1 MSIFNKKGE
10 GERQT
15 ANYATKADVILQR
28 QAELAEKLDKL
39 LAAEGS
45 GGPVAEKVSQETAY
59 ISKQNSSILDKL
71 LSENAQLRKEINY
84 VAAQCES
91 VFVKLS
97 GMISSLEEK
106 VMKYALG
113 VHPSESGEGY
123 VPELVNYDKLAESLA
138 DKLAGKQI
146 FSDLSCDEIARR
158 VAESM
163 PQEIVPADYIASKV
177 AEQIVIPPAV
187 IGADGSATP
196 VEVSAQIDSDALSDE
211 IARKVSA
218 LSPNDFDI
226 IVDDEGCRSLAEAVA
241 EKLDYDGIAKRLAE
255 KNAYDELA
263 AADAEEY
270 VNPEEL
276 ARLVSEKLAA
286 SGVNEDAI
294 ADKTAAALSNI
305 MPEVDGDDIADKV
318 ASAVLAS
325 VPATEID
332 YDAIVNGVA
341 EKLSA
346 SGAVEAV
353 SAETVP
359 IGDDFDIV
367 IDDDGIKKITESV
380 SATVAESTGAK
391 LDEINGGL
399 EKVHAILA
407 EEPAAKDIDELG
419 RKVDDQD

>member
-1 MSIFNKKGE
+1 M
-10 GERQT
+10 
-15 ANYATKADVILQR
+15 
-28 QAELAEKLDKL
+28 
-39 LAAEGS
+39 
-45 GGPVAEKVSQETAY
+45 PP
-59 ISKQNSSILDKL
+59 
-71 LSENAQLRKEINY
+71 
-84 VAAQCES
+84 QCES

-341 EKLSA
+341 EK
-346 SGAVEAV
+346 
-353 SAETVP
+353 TFR
-359 IGDDFDIV
+359 I
-367 IDDDGIKKITESV
+367 
-380 SATVAESTGAK
+380 
-391 LDEINGGL
+391 
-399 EKVHAILA
+399 
-407 EEPAAKDIDELG
+407 
-419 RKVDDQD
+419 RRR